1 MRLYDNSLA
10 SHYEEFKSWY
20 PVWYWGVHEMD
31 VLWRLMGKKF
41 DELRVALLQAVDNCF
56 LTTADSETLADIEQ
70 FLFIK
75 YDGPRTL
82 EERRLFLIS
91 LFAGRGHIGEK
102 EIRETVAMFTAGEIT
117 IALVGG
123 RLEITA
129 LRELSER
136 SNLADCVYLLQN
148 RLPAHLRLI
157 FNDSLLPI
165 QFKTLNSFRLNRFR
179 AFWKDMWKLDGSH
192 KLDGSRKFGFVTEI
206 FEGGLLMTETGVIT
220 AFRRQALCQVT
231 SGALSSISPIT
242 HVAFGN
248 GGVDGG
254 GIPIPPSETQTA
266 LNNELARYPI
276 DGVTYPSAT
285 TARYTATIPIGALPG
300 EQISEAALIDAA
312 GNLCAI
318 KTMLPKLKE
327 VDTSFVFE
335 FDDEFGG

>member
-1 MRLYDNSLA
+1 
-10 SHYEEFKSWY
+10 
-20 PVWYWGVHEMD
+20 
-31 VLWRLMGKKF
+31 
-41 DELRVALLQAVDNCF
+41 
-56 LTTADSETLADIEQ
+56 
-70 FLFIK
+70 
-75 YDGPRTL
+75 
-82 EERRLFLIS
+82 
-91 LFAGRGHIGEK
+91 
-102 EIRETVAMFTAGEIT
+102 
-117 IALVGG
+117 
-123 RLEITA
+123 
-129 LRELSER
+129 
-136 SNLADCVYLLQN
+136 
-148 RLPAHLRLI
+148 
-157 FNDSLLPI
+157 
-165 QFKTLNSFRLNRFR
+165 
-179 AFWKDMWKLDGSH
+179 
-192 KLDGSRKFGFVTEI
+192 
-206 FEGGLLMTETGVIT
+206 MTETGVIT